1 MDISF
6 ISVGSSENLALY
18 KDLKREETAS
28 LAPSKKIKQTQ
39 TPSQQFQ
46 RQTRLGN
53 MFLSNQLINKTF
65 SLNPN

>member
-28 LAPSKKIKQTQ
+28 LAPSKKNKTQ

-46 RQTRLGN
+46 RQTRLDN